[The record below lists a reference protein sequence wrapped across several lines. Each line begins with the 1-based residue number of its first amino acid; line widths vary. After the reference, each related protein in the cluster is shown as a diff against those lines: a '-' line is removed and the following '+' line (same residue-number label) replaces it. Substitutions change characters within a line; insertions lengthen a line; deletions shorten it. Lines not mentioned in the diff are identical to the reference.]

1 MLIRHDVLYHRDVG
15 TFVLTWNC
23 STDERSRWTSS
34 FTNYKFVSADI
45 TWDTSKPQRD
55 LVDCCVS
62 NLYLCPVFWE
72 SCASSKIDCPY
83 NFVGT
88 KRRNSIV
95 LALKVMWI
103 FTFRFLSWL
112 ALLCLYETDVAVT
125 FYSLTFCIGILLS
138 WKPVS
143 YQGLSAALSWATN
156 SSVHGVKCFHT
167 LSRKV
172 WIQSVLGS
180 QYTKLGSQERMMNP
194 SLMVVRLFRRTSI
207 KGVKVFTG

>member
-15 TFVLTWNC
+15 TFVLTWNG

-45 TWDTSKPQRD
+45 TWDTSNPQRD

-95 LALKVMWI
+95 LALKVTWI
-103 FTFRFLSWL
+103 YTFRFLSWL
-112 ALLCLYETDVAVT
+112 ALLCFYETDVAIT
-125 FYSLTFCIGILLS
+125 FYSLTFSIGILFS
-138 WKPVS
+138 WKPVGIRVFLQLFPEPRFRIWS
-143 YQGLSAALSWATN
+143 PKDLVILFN
-156 SSVHGVKCFHT
+156 SSVLVKCFRT
-167 LSRKV
+167 LNRRLNSKCSRFPV
-172 WIQSVLGS
+172 YQTGIL
-180 QYTKLGSQERMMNP
+180 
-194 SLMVVRLFRRTSI
+194 RTHDEPLI
-207 KGVKVFTG
+207 DGCTAI

>member
-1 MLIRHDVLYHRDVG
+1 MNVVVYELQVRVG
-15 TFVLTWNC
+15 GHNVGHIKTPAL
-23 STDERSRWTSS
+23 
-34 FTNYKFVSADI
+34 
-45 TWDTSKPQRD
+45 

-83 NFVGT
+83 KFVET
-88 KRRNSIV
+88 NRRNSIV

-138 WKPVS
+138 
-143 YQGLSAALSWATN
+143 
-156 SSVHGVKCFHT
+156 
-167 LSRKV
+167 
-172 WIQSVLGS
+172 
-180 QYTKLGSQERMMNP
+180 
-194 SLMVVRLFRRTSI
+194 
-207 KGVKVFTG
+207 